1 MGSAAQRKLKRMIRF
16 IEKWPKSHDDGEDD
30 EEDEYN
36 EYDACDEYNEFDE
49 GMVRMMRG
57 WWIRMGMS
65 AICTALYV
73 FAWAPGLL
81 VLLVDK
87 FLHLLNLVDI
97 VL

>member
-1 MGSAAQRKLKRMIRF
+1 
-16 IEKWPKSHDDGEDD
+16 
-30 EEDEYN
+30 
-36 EYDACDEYNEFDE
+36 
-49 GMVRMMRG
+49 MRVSMR
-57 WWIRMGMS
+57 IRMGMS

>member
-1 MGSAAQRKLKRMIRF
+1 MRM
-16 IEKWPKSHDDGEDD
+16 
-30 EEDEYN
+30 
-36 EYDACDEYNEFDE
+36 
-49 GMVRMMRG
+49 RMRVSMR
-57 WWIRMGMS
+57 IRMGMS